1 MATTNGVRCFSLC
14 LSETDADIAHT
25 AAHGPTGLPGAV
37 LYPRST
43 EDVVQIVKTASKHGI
58 PLIPYCAGTSLE
70 GGFNR
75 TCLPALAEHPSRRP
89 HHRAWLPKQP
99 L

>member
-1 MATTNGVRCFSLC
+1 VGYAAPSLAI
-14 LSETDADIAHT
+14 LASRWNLASLA

-43 EDVVQIVKTASKHGI
+43 DDVVKIVKTASKYGI

-70 GGFNR
+70 GQSAREVFY
-75 TCLPALAEHPSRRP
+75 S
-89 HHRAWLPKQP
+89 
-99 L
+99 